1 MQDEIT
7 HPPAEHAETAFARLQ
22 ALEQA
27 PQLATLVFVLISH
40 PLVRSVSQLAN
51 PAVQLMPQTPTVQ
64 VAPPFVLLHTVP
76 QALQFAV
83 SVFTFTSQPSDAK
96 PLQFA

>member
-7 HPPAEHAETAFARLQ
+7 HPPAEHAETALARLQ

-27 PQLATLVFVLISH
+27 PQFEALVFVLTSH
-40 PLVRSVSQLAN
+40 PLVRSVSQFPYPALHAIPHCPPLQLAV
-51 PAVQLMPQTPTVQ
+51 PL
-64 VAPPFVLLHTVP
+64 VLLHTVP
-76 QALQFAV
+76 QASQFAV
-83 SVFTFTSQPSDAK
+83 SVFRFTSQPSDAC